1 MGPVAVRDNPIAK
14 GSAIRDENR
23 ESRLPNLIALFLGVG
38 SLWRSRRVSR
48 TVKKFETTIKPV
60 ACHHQ
65 KLFEL
70 ESVALRCLLAGASF
84 RRREHTKTGNC
95 TTRDGISRGAT
106 SGFILTTPDGTEFA
120 YAIRLEF
127 EATNNEIE
135 YEALLPGLKL
145 AHTLK
150 ATNIDVHV
158 YSLLPDQRFL
168 RSQRRDHEIVPCE
181 GKVLTSTVRQIPS
194 HTH

>member
-1 MGPVAVRDNPIAK
+1 MDPSRYATSPSAK
-14 GSAIRDENR
+14 VFAIREANR
-23 ESRLPNLIALFLGVG
+23 ESNSRIPSRYARKTFDRPSRYAKAMQIENFINTQPSSFVRFSLITTELLLCKSTQTLGNQPLNSLESFGKLFLGVG

-95 TTRDGISRGAT
+95 TTSPTVVRRMD
-106 SGFILTTPDGTEFA
+106 TPTGGWNSA
-120 YAIRLEF
+120 
-127 EATNNEIE
+127 
-135 YEALLPGLKL
+135 
-145 AHTLK
+145 
-150 ATNIDVHV
+150 
-158 YSLLPDQRFL
+158 
-168 RSQRRDHEIVPCE
+168 
-181 GKVLTSTVRQIPS
+181 
-194 HTH
+194 